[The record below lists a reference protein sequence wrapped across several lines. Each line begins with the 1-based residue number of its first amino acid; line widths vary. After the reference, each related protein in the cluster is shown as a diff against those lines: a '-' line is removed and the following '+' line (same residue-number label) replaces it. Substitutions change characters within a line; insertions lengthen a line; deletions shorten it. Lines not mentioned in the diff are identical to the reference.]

1 MKFDSIAII
10 GAVSDRERYS
20 NKAVRAY
27 KARGYEVYPISIRDD
42 EIEGIKAYRSIR
54 DVPGEV
60 DAASLY
66 VNPRVGIGLLEDL
79 AEKGV
84 EILFVNPGA
93 DSVELIERAAELG
106 LNPIVACSIM
116 SLGVNPNEM

>member
-1 MKFDSIAII
+1 LKFGSIAII

-27 KARGYEVYPISIRDD
+27 KGRGYEVYPISIRDD
-42 EIEGIKAYRSIR
+42 EIEGLKAYRSIR
-54 DVPGEV
+54 DVPGQV

-66 VNPRVGIGLLEDL
+66 VNPRIGIGLLEDL

-84 EILFVNPGA
+84 SILFVNPGA
-93 DSVELIERAAELG
+93 DSVELIEKADELG
-106 LNPIVACSIM
+106 LNPVVACSIM